1 MYSAAICGLPTAC
14 LSKQSKK
21 KKKKK
26 KKGTKEKK
34 GKRGRANMPVAF
46 TLASYSVHC
55 FDV

>member
-14 LSKQSKK
+14 LSKQSEKK
-21 KKKKK
+21 P
-26 KKGTKEKK
+26 KGTKERKW
-34 GKRGRANMPVAF
+34 KRGRANMPVAF